1 MAVLEQGKTP
11 SCSISGSDDKK
22 LERLGL
28 KQNGVSDVFSKGL
41 KALEKNEELREK
53 VKQFD
58 AGQIT
63 LGQLLNEL
71 REL

>member
-1 MAVLEQGKTP
+1 MTVLEQGKTP
-11 SCSISGSDDKK
+11 SCSISRSDDKK

-41 KALEKNEELREK
+41 KALEKNEDLREK
-53 VKQFD
+53 YKQFD

-63 LGQLLNEL
+63 LGELLNEL
-71 REL
+71 KNI